1 MKKSRY
7 IALIC
12 GGVSIVV
19 TVMFY
24 LMTFDNIFMAE
35 YNLIMPKGK
44 AKFPCG
50 ECGEKPQQLTL
61 L

>member
-24 LMTFDNIFMAE
+24 LMTFERLFQVLCKIKK
-35 YNLIMPKGK
+35 LI
-44 AKFPCG
+44 
-50 ECGEKPQQLTL
+50 
-61 L
+61 

>member
-24 LMTFDNIFMAE
+24 LMTFDNIFRDRF
-35 YNLIMPKGK
+35 
-44 AKFPCG
+44 KFCVNS
-50 ECGEKPQQLTL
+50 KN
-61 L
+61 